1 MTGDFSSSG
10 VENTSG
16 LFPNVLRLLAN
27 HLETIL
33 CNSQDPNQKVQIFK
47 SSHFQIKYMRDD
59 KNNLIVELTFDFALT
74 IISFSEELEAM
85 RKYNMANQLFRSG
98 TSIGANTWESQN
110 AESKA
115 DFIHK
120 LKIAAKEADE
130 TKSRVRVLFFF
141 VHTSSDDSDVCE
153 IAIMGFEIHLEV

>member
-1 MTGDFSSSG
+1 MK
-10 VENTSG
+10 
-16 LFPNVLRLLAN
+16 
-27 HLETIL
+27 I
-33 CNSQDPNQKVQIFK
+33 K
-47 SSHFQIKYMRDD
+47 FQIIKSAHLQIKIMRND
-59 KNNLIVELTFDFALT
+59 KENLIVDLTFEFALN

-85 RKYNMANQLFRSG
+85 RKYNMANQIFRSG

-130 TKSRVRVLFFF
+130 TKYWLLLCDRSENYPDTKKYLIELESIIKVLSKIIS
-141 VHTSSDDSDVCE
+141 TSK
-153 IAIMGFEIHLEV
+153 IKTI

>member
-1 MTGDFSSSG
+1 
-10 VENTSG
+10 
-16 LFPNVLRLLAN
+16 
-27 HLETIL
+27 
-33 CNSQDPNQKVQIFK
+33 
-47 SSHFQIKYMRDD
+47 MRDD
-59 KNNLIVELTFDFALT
+59 KKNIIVDLTFDFALK
-74 IISFSEELEAM
+74 IISFSEELEAI

-130 TKSRVRVLFFF
+130 TKYWLLLCDKSENYPDAKIYLTELESIIKVLSKII
-141 VHTSSDDSDVCE
+141 SSSKNKSNLK
-153 IAIMGFEIHLEV
+153 INQI